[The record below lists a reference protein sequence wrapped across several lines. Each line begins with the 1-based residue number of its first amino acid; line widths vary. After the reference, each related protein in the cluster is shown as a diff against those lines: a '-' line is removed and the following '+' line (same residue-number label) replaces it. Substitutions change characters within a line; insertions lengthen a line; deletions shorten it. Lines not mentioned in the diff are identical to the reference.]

1 MIGRVFFIRLVPVTF
16 ALPSVF
22 IFHFTLGKI
31 LFSQAE
37 IWGSWEK
44 IFSQAEIW
52 EYEKN
57 PLRFGANNQSN
68 FVENGRKTVS
78 VD

>member
-1 MIGRVFFIRLVPVTF
+1 MQCNLQLHFVKLLFKGNRVVED
-16 ALPSVF
+16 SVIF
-22 IFHFTLGKI
+22 FHFTLGKY
-31 LFSQAE
+31 LFSQVE

-57 PLRFGANNQSN
+57 LLRFGVKKSIT
-68 FVENGRKTVS
+68 FR
-78 VD
+78 